1 MIALRTL
8 AALKDL
14 REHYASGGR
23 ESNDTSAIARA
34 VSNSLAAK
42 FRRTSLTTTAIVLA
56 AGLAVAQAPSTPS
69 PSTGQPYAGGG
80 GLSSSDASGVQAVL
94 TAARNGDG
102 ARIQSIMGGLYD
114 PTARKIALWAL
125 ADSAPTS
132 MTFAQA
138 DTARKELAGWPRPSR
153 RQIAAETELDQSGL
167 SPAQVVAWF
176 GGADPLS
183 ARGALMLGNALRAT
197 GQTAAANDV
206 VRKAWR
212 TMVFDQP
219 TQNVILAAFG
229 SALTADDNAARVD
242 MLLYGPASAAIQDLL
257 ARLPPE
263 QQALANARMAARRGD
278 SSLSSLIAALPPAL
292 QKNPGLIYEQALWLR
307 DHDQPAMARA
317 LMKDLPAEL
326 PSQAAAEKLWKH
338 GTLVTDALK
347 TGDAAGAYVAASHSG
362 LTQGPAAGE
371 AAFYAGWLAL
381 TRLNDPHGADA
392 WFTRLQTLGQSPLTQ
407 SRAFYWRGRA
417 AEAMDDPVA
426 AQIFYGQAA
435 HFYTAFYGQ
444 LAAVKAGLPYLTLGE
459 DPKITPADRGAF
471 EARDT
476 VKALRFLYGIGAKD
490 TVHAFAADMAETFT
504 SATDDALLVDLIRGW
519 GDQEL
524 SMRVVRNAA
533 KHGYILPERGYP
545 VRTPPFVVGA
555 PEPAFVLGIT
565 RQESSFD
572 PHARSGAGARGMMQ
586 LMPATA
592 ANIARQI
599 GATHAG
605 YNLDD
610 PDDNMT
616 LGAAYL
622 GQLVNQF
629 SGSYVMAAAAYN
641 AGPGR
646 PNTWVTWCGDP
657 RGGATDPLNFIECI
671 PFSETRDY
679 VMRVLE
685 AMQVYRARLNHGS
698 TPITLPN
705 DLHRGSYAYKT
716 GPAVSGPSAG
726 PDSLFDAG
734 PPPPAQPETP

>member
-1 MIALRTL
+1 M
-8 AALKDL
+8 AALKEL

-23 ESNDTSAIARA
+23 ESNDRSAIARTMSIPLA
-34 VSNSLAAK
+34 VK
-42 FRRTSLTTTAIVLA
+42 FRRTSLTTTAIIFA
-56 AGLAVAQAPSTPS
+56 AGLAVAQSPSTPYS
-69 PSTGQPYAGGG
+69 YASSSTPSSG
-80 GLSSSDASGVQAVL
+80 GLSSSDAQGVQAVL

-138 DTARKELAGWPRPSR
+138 DAARKELAGWPRPGR

-176 GGADPLS
+176 AGADPLS

-212 TMVFDQP
+212 TMVFDEP
-219 TQNVILAAFG
+219 TQNAILAGFS
-229 SALTADDNAARVD
+229 SALTAEDNIARVD
-242 MLLYGPASAAIQDLL
+242 LLLYGPPSAAIQDLL

-278 SSLSSLIAALPPAL
+278 PNLSSLIAALPPAL
-292 QKNPGLIYEQALWLR
+292 QKNPGLIYERVLWLR
-307 DHDQPAMARA
+307 DHDQMELARS

-338 GTLVTDALK
+338 GVLVTDALK
-347 TGDAAGAYVAASHSG
+347 TGDSAGAYVAASHSG
-362 LTQGPAAGE
+362 LTQGPPAGE

-381 TRLNDPHGADA
+381 TRLHDPHAADDY
-392 WFTRLQTLGQSPLTQ
+392 FTRLQTIGQSPLTQ
-407 SRAFYWRGRA
+407 SRSFYWRGRA
-417 AEAMDDPVA
+417 ADAMDDPVA

-435 HFYTAFYGQ
+435 HFYTTFYGQ
-444 LAAVKAGLPYLTLGE
+444 LAAVKAGLPMLILGD
-459 DPKITPADRGAF
+459 DPVITPADRGAF

-490 TVHAFAADMAETFT
+490 TFRAFAADMAETFT
-504 SATDDALLVDLIRGW
+504 NATDDALLVDLARGY
-519 GDQEL
+519 GDQEI

-533 KHGYILPERGYP
+533 KHGYILPVRGYP

-555 PEPAFVLGIT
+555 PEPGFVLGIT

-592 ANIARQI
+592 AIVARQV
-599 GATHAG
+599 GVTHAG

-646 PNTWVTWCGDP
+646 PNTWSAWCGDP
-657 RGGATDPLNFIECI
+657 RSTATDPVNFIECI

-685 AMQVYRARLNHGS
+685 AMQVYRARLNRGS
-698 TPITLPN
+698 APITLPN
-705 DLHRGSYAYKT
+705 DLHRGSYAYKA
-716 GPAVSGPSAG
+716 GPAVSGPAAG
-726 PDSLFDAG
+726 PDSLLDAA

>member
-1 MIALRTL
+1 M

-14 REHYASGGR
+14 REHYASGTC
-23 ESNDTSAIARA
+23 ESNDTWGVRYTMSKT
-34 VSNSLAAK
+34 LAAK
-42 FRRTSLTTTAIVLA
+42 FRRTSLTTTAIVAA
-56 AGLAVAQAPSTPS
+56 AGLAAAQGPSAPYPYVAS
-69 PSTGQPYAGGG
+69 PPASSG

-94 TAARNGDG
+94 TAARSGDG

-125 ADSAPTS
+125 ADSAPAS

-138 DTARKELAGWPRPSR
+138 DAARRDLAGWPRPGR

-167 SPAQVVAWF
+167 SPAQVVSWF
-176 GGADPLS
+176 AGADPQS
-183 ARGALMLGNALRAT
+183 ARGALLLGNALRAM
-197 GQTAAANDV
+197 GQTQAAYTV
-206 VRKAWR
+206 VHKAWR
-212 TMVFDQP
+212 TQVFDEP
-219 TQNVILAAFG
+219 TQNLFLAGFG
-229 SALTADDNAARVD
+229 SILTPEDNAARVD
-242 MLLYGPASAAIQDLL
+242 LLLYGPPSAAIQDLL

-278 SSLSSLIAALPPAL
+278 PNLSSLIAALPPAL
-292 QKNPGLIYEQALWLR
+292 QKNPGLIYERVLWLR
-307 DHDQPAMARA
+307 DHDQMELARS

-338 GTLVTDALK
+338 GALVTDALK
-347 TGDAAGAYVAASHSG
+347 TGDSAGAYVAASHSG
-362 LTQGPAAGE
+362 LTTGTPAGE
-371 AAFYAGWLAL
+371 AAFYAGWIAL
-381 TRLNDPHGADA
+381 TRLHDPHSADEYFA
-392 WFTRLQTLGQSPLTQ
+392 RLQTIGQSPLTQ

-417 AEAMDDPVA
+417 ADAMDDPVA

-444 LAAVKAGLPYLTLGE
+444 LAAVKAGLPMLVLGE
-459 DPKITPADRGAF
+459 DPKISPADRASF

-476 VKALRFLYGIGAKD
+476 VRALRFLYGIDARD
-490 TVHAFAADMAETFT
+490 AFRAFAADMAETFT
-504 SATDDALLVDLIRGW
+504 SATDDALLVDLTRGY

-545 VRTPPFVVGA
+545 VRAPPFVVGA
-555 PEPAFVLGIT
+555 PEAGFVLGIT

-572 PHARSGAGARGMMQ
+572 PRARSGAGARGMMQ

-592 ANIARQI
+592 QIVARQQGI
-599 GATHAG
+599 AYSPAD
-605 YNLDD
+605 LDD
-610 PDDNMT
+610 PDFNMT

-646 PNTWVTWCGDP
+646 PNTWSAYCGDP
-657 RGGATDPLNFIECI
+657 RSTSTDPVNFIECI

-685 AMQVYRARLNHGS
+685 AAQVYRARLNHGS
-698 TPITLPN
+698 APITLPN
-705 DLHRGSYAYKT
+705 DLHRGSYAYKAGPAVT
-716 GPAVSGPSAG
+716 GPAAG
-726 PDSLFDAG
+726 PETLVGAG